1 MITVQ
6 EKKNIEV
13 SGTVLDQ
20 ADYHIDPNAIPHIT
34 ALLRNL
40 YADPVKAVLRE
51 YIANAVDAHT
61 EAGIPDKEIEIHLPT
76 DLQQWFSVR
85 DFGNGLNVED
95 TKRLLYGYGA
105 SGDAKRVS
113 NNQIGGFGIGCKCAF
128 AITESFTYTIWHEG
142 KRRIWTCYLDE
153 QDVGQAMLLS
163 EEDSNEP
170 NGMLIKVPFDT
181 QNIKVYQ
188 IQDALNELLMFL
200 HGSFRL
206 IGSQYWLPEVPV
218 PLLEQKGNCKV
229 NGVNTPITYQFFK
242 NGEVKKLPAIIVGG
256 TSYTISKE
264 NLKEALDID
273 NVSYKEYE
281 EITRLTDQV
290 AVHVP
295 IGFLQ
300 LAPSREELQYSGR
313 TKKMLKHIFTQLSTK
328 EFRKNLM
335 TQIKKKTTGKT
346 VLDRRAQSELL
357 GLRLTEGNSSPKEGF
372 FLYPSQVEEFDVKTV
387 TQLAWDNSGSIR
399 SMRSEKHEDWNT
411 KNSDG
416 SEKTWTV
423 FSSVELDFNRENSIN
438 VVILVD
444 KMPSETSLRQLVA
457 RTVTMYKTKD
467 TTQTIHNMTVAVLKK
482 ADTKNVNWLTD
493 GSIKTHKE
501 SEIPDEIDHSLFAS
515 QKTTGRNRSTY
526 KTKSTAL
533 GTKFLRLGKS
543 KTSNESGGG
552 VYWSAQ
558 PAKDTERG
566 MWVEIEAY
574 KILGP
579 QDRKLILPETMLE
592 VLHNPDN
599 KNPLLKLIPELKD
612 GLLGVRSANKTKAL
626 EESKE
631 FINLWDLLKQRWDK
645 HVKNKSLNVEAL
657 ITTATI
663 EDLKN
668 ESPGFDQLI
677 KMLTTNEHY
686 EKLAQTR
693 TLKRILKSITL
704 NTVTQ
709 NWLDVLQIL
718 KEVVCRRVYGGLLYA
733 LLIQH
738 KEVNMFDVST
748 VNKPAAKRLTSIAT
762 THQKRWIE
770 PAYMLEGISKK
781 TDEKL
786 EPSVIESLLMSIAL
800 NFPILT
806 TQTSLSDLW
815 TNYGNLE
822 IPRSLYTF
830 PSEKAINALKP
841 RNLQIQLAGMLKTDS
856 ELIKFLVNQARKST
870 TTNNK
875 KNKLE
880 TL

>member
-1 MITVQ
+1 MITIQ

-13 SGTVLDQ
+13 AGTVLDQ

-76 DLQQWFSVR
+76 EIQQWFSVR

-113 NNQIGGFGIGCKCAF
+113 NTQIGGFGIGCKCAF
-128 AITESFTYTIWHEG
+128 AIAESFTYTIWHEG

-163 EEDSNEP
+163 EEDSDEP
-170 NGMLIKVPFDT
+170 NGILIKVPFDT
-181 QNIKVYQ
+181 QNIRTYR
-188 IQDALNELLMFL
+188 IQNALNELLMFL
-200 HGSFRL
+200 HGSFKL
-206 IGSQYWLPEVPV
+206 IGGQYSLPEIPV

-242 NGEVKKLPAIIVGG
+242 NGDVNKLPAIIVGG
-256 TSYTISKE
+256 TSYAISRE
-264 NLKEALDID
+264 NLKEALDIEHID
-273 NVSYKEYE
+273 YNEYE
-281 EITRLTDQV
+281 EITRLTNQV

-328 EFRKNLM
+328 EFRENLM
-335 TQIKKKTTGKT
+335 TQIKKKTAGKT

-357 GLRLTEGNSSPKEGF
+357 GFRLTEGNSDPKEGF
-372 FLYPSQVEEFDVKTV
+372 FLYPSQVEEFDVKSV
-387 TQLAWDNSGSIR
+387 TQLAWGNRGSIR
-399 SMRSEKHEDWNT
+399 STRSEKHESWNT

-416 SEKTWTV
+416 SEQTWTV
-423 FSSVELDFNRENSIN
+423 FSSVELDFNRENSVN

-457 RTVTMYKTKD
+457 RITTMYKAKD
-467 TTQTIHNMTVAVLKK
+467 TTQTIRNMTVAILKG
-482 ADTKNVNWLTD
+482 ADTKNVNWLAD
-493 GSIKTHKE
+493 GSIKTYKE
-501 SEIPDEIDHSLFAS
+501 SEIPDEIDHSLFTS
-515 QKTTGRNRSTY
+515 QKTTGRNRSGY

-543 KTSNESGGG
+543 KTSNESGNG

-566 MWVEIEAY
+566 VWVEIEAY

-579 QDRKLILPETMLE
+579 REHELILPEAMLK
-592 VLHNPDN
+592 VLHDPDN
-599 KNPLLKLIPELKD
+599 KNPLLKLIPELRD

-663 EDLKN
+663 QDLKD
-668 ESPGFDQLI
+668 ESYGFNQLI
-677 KMLTTNEHY
+677 EMLTTNEHY

-693 TLKRILKSITL
+693 TLKRILKSTTL

-709 NWLDVLQIL
+709 NWLEVLQIL
-718 KEVVCRRVYGGLLYA
+718 SSVVCGRQCGGLLYV

-738 KEVNMFDVST
+738 KGVNMFDVST
-748 VNKPAAKRLTSIAT
+748 VNKLAAKRLTSIT
-762 THQKRWIE
+762 TTRRKQWVE
-770 PAYMLEGISKK
+770 PAYMLEGVNK
-781 TDEKL
+781 TTNEKL
-786 EPSVIESLLMSIAL
+786 KPSAIESLLMSIAL

-806 TQTSLSDLW
+806 TQTNLSDIW
-815 TNYGNLE
+815 TSYENLS
-822 IPRSLYTF
+822 IPRSSYTF
-830 PSEKAINALKP
+830 PSEEAINALKP
-841 RNLQIQLAGMLKTDS
+841 KNLQRQLTEMLKTDS

-880 TL
+880 TI